1 MKKLMLSALFACGL
15 VAGIEAAPEDP
26 VTQAD
31 LQAIFER
38 LASLEAANK
47 AQADRIAELEAQNR
61 DLAAAQESS
70 RRELVA
76 VQEANQRDIVAV
88 KEESKRDL
96 EAAQAQNASKQDLA
110 AAQEFNQ
117 RELAAAKEEE
127 KRDIAATEEAYK
139 RDIAAATA
147 LQWDETTETNDTGRV
162 FTTETGRKYYL
173 ADATAR
179 IFEPLSESGLQITPY
194 GYLVFDAVHNT
205 KGTESDYYTDIVR
218 PKRSP
223 GRGHQTVFSMQ
234 NSILGMQF
242 DTPEAM
248 NGWKFSGRAEFDLAG
263 DTSNDY
269 DFHWRHLY
277 VDAQH
282 ESGWSIL
289 FGQYWHLW
297 KMVSPSEIDG
307 GWMEQTGHPYRR
319 SPQIR
324 VTKKWELDE
333 DSSLEIRTGLVKN
346 GNGMGRDRD
355 WNGTMD
361 NSESAWPL
369 LEGAILYDRKAAWEE
384 GDRRWMVGLAGMYG
398 REKADNAFGVSDEF
412 DSKMIML
419 AASVPFLD
427 KFTLMGQFFAGDNL
441 DGIQAGCYQG
451 AYIKGNGRWGE
462 VSTRG
467 GFFDLGYELNETWSF
482 AVGYGFD
489 DPTDSQARKTGTGI
503 CINDRAYFDVFYKI
517 SSNFKLAFEYAH
529 LRTKYATGVGVEPG
543 TASSDRFHFAAFYD
557 F

>member
-76 VQEANQRDIVAV
+76 VQEANQRDIAAV

-277 VDAQH
+277 VD
-282 ESGWSIL
+282 
-289 FGQYWHLW
+289 
-297 KMVSPSEIDG
+297 
-307 GWMEQTGHPYRR
+307 
-319 SPQIR
+319 
-324 VTKKWELDE
+324 
-333 DSSLEIRTGLVKN
+333 
-346 GNGMGRDRD
+346 
-355 WNGTMD
+355 
-361 NSESAWPL
+361 
-369 LEGAILYDRKAAWEE
+369 
-384 GDRRWMVGLAGMYG
+384 
-398 REKADNAFGVSDEF
+398 
-412 DSKMIML
+412 DSK
-419 AASVPFLD
+419 
-427 KFTLMGQFFAGDNL
+427 KFRLQIYRNL
-441 DGIQAGCYQG
+441 C
-451 AYIKGNGRWGE
+451 
-462 VSTRG
+462 
-467 GFFDLGYELNETWSF
+467 
-482 AVGYGFD
+482 
-489 DPTDSQARKTGTGI
+489 
-503 CINDRAYFDVFYKI
+503 
-517 SSNFKLAFEYAH
+517 
-529 LRTKYATGVGVEPG
+529 
-543 TASSDRFHFAAFYD
+543 D
-557 F
+557 FI